1 MKYKTIDR
9 TLRNVWMAVSKMYQE
24 EAQKLDSTMAT
35 GFTLISIDP
44 EQGSPSTALGPKM
57 GMEATSLSRIL
68 KSMEERGLIERKPH
82 PEDGRSV
89 LICLTN
95 FGQEMR
101 EYSKD
106 VVLGFDQLVRQSI
119 TESEL
124 NIFSKVAESIMDLA
138 HNNKSFSRHKTDSY
152 VKKNN

>member
-1 MKYKTIDR
+1 MKHKTIDHI
-9 TLRNVWMAVSKMYQE
+9 LRSVWMAVSKMYQE
-24 EAQKLDSTMAT
+24 EALKLDSTMAT

-68 KSMEERGLIERKPH
+68 KSMEERGLIMRKPH

-89 LICLTN
+89 LICLTE

-106 VVLGFDQLVRQSI
+106 IVLGFDQLVRQKI
-119 TESEL
+119 SEADL
-124 NIFSKVAESIMDLA
+124 KIFSKVAESIMDLA
-138 HNNKSFSRHKTDSY
+138 QNNNSFSRNKT
-152 VKKNN
+152 V

>member
-1 MKYKTIDR
+1 MKHKTIDHI
-9 TLRNVWMAVSKMYQE
+9 LRSVWMAVSKMYQE
-24 EAQKLDSTMAT
+24 EALKLDSTMAT

-68 KSMEERGLIERKPH
+68 RSMEERGLITRKPH

-89 LICLTN
+89 LICLTE

-106 VVLGFDQLVRQSI
+106 IVLGFDQMVRQKI
-119 TESEL
+119 SEADL
-124 NIFSKVAESIMDLA
+124 KIFSKVAESIMDLA
-138 HNNKSFSRHKTDSY
+138 QNNNSFSRNKTF
-152 VKKNN
+152 

>member
-1 MKYKTIDR
+1 MKHKTIDHI
-9 TLRNVWMAVSKMYQE
+9 LRSVWMAVSKMYQE
-24 EAQKLDSTMAT
+24 EALKLDSPMAT

-68 KSMEERGLIERKPH
+68 KSMEERGLIMRKPH

-89 LICLTN
+89 LICLTE

-106 VVLGFDQLVRQSI
+106 IVLGFDQMVRQKI
-119 TESEL
+119 SEADL
-124 NIFSKVAESIMDLA
+124 KIFSKVAESIMDLA
-138 HNNKSFSRHKTDSY
+138 QNNNSFSRNKT
-152 VKKNN
+152 V

>member
-1 MKYKTIDR
+1 MKHKTIYHI
-9 TLRNVWMAVSKMYQE
+9 LRSVWMAVSKMYQE
-24 EAQKLDSTMAT
+24 EALKLDSTMAT

-68 KSMEERGLIERKPH
+68 KSMEERGLIMRKPH

-89 LICLTN
+89 LICLTE

-106 VVLGFDQLVRQSI
+106 IVLGFDQMVRQKI
-119 TESEL
+119 SEADL
-124 NIFSKVAESIMDLA
+124 KIFSKVAESIMDLA
-138 HNNKSFSRHKTDSY
+138 QNNNSFSRNKT
-152 VKKNN
+152 V

>member
-1 MKYKTIDR
+1 MKYKTIDH

-24 EAQKLDSTMAT
+24 EAQKFDSTMAT

-44 EQGSPSTALGPKM
+44 DQGSPSTALGPKM

-106 VVLGFDQLVRQSI
+106 IVLGFDQLVRQSI

-138 HNNKSFSRHKTDSY
+138 HNNQSFSRHKTDSY

>member
-1 MKYKTIDR
+1 MKHKTIDHI
-9 TLRNVWMAVSKMYQE
+9 LRSVWMAVSKMYQE
-24 EAQKLDSTMAT
+24 EALKLDSTMAT

-68 KSMEERGLIERKPH
+68 KSMEERGLITRKPH

-89 LICLTN
+89 LICLTE

-106 VVLGFDQLVRQSI
+106 IVLGFDQMVRQKI
-119 TESEL
+119 SEADL
-124 NIFSKVAESIMDLA
+124 KIFSKVAESIMDLA
-138 HNNKSFSRHKTDSY
+138 QNNNSFSRNKTF
-152 VKKNN
+152 

>member
-1 MKYKTIDR
+1 MKHKTIDNI
-9 TLRNVWMAVSKMYQE
+9 LRSVWMAVSKMYQE
-24 EAQKLDSTMAT
+24 EALKLDSTMAT

-68 KSMEERGLIERKPH
+68 KSMEERGLIMRKPH

-89 LICLTN
+89 LICLTE

-106 VVLGFDQLVRQSI
+106 IVLGFDQMVRQKI
-119 TESEL
+119 SEADL
-124 NIFSKVAESIMDLA
+124 KIFSKVAESIMDLA
-138 HNNKSFSRHKTDSY
+138 QNNNSFSRNKT
-152 VKKNN
+152 V

>member
-1 MKYKTIDR
+1 MKHKTIDHI
-9 TLRNVWMAVSKMYQE
+9 LRSVWMAVSKMYQE
-24 EAQKLDSTMAT
+24 EALKLDSTMAT

-68 KSMEERGLIERKPH
+68 KSMEERGLIMRKPH

-89 LICLTN
+89 LICLTE

-106 VVLGFDQLVRQSI
+106 IVLGFDQMVRQKI
-119 TESEL
+119 SEADL
-124 NIFSKVAESIMDLA
+124 KNFSKVAESIMDLA
-138 HNNKSFSRHKTDSY
+138 QNNNSFSRNKT
-152 VKKNN
+152 V

>member
-1 MKYKTIDR
+1 MKHKTIDHI
-9 TLRNVWMAVSKMYQE
+9 LRSVWMAVSKMYQE
-24 EAQKLDSTMAT
+24 EALKLDSTMAT

-68 KSMEERGLIERKPH
+68 KSMEERGLIIRKPH

-89 LICLTN
+89 LICLTE

-106 VVLGFDQLVRQSI
+106 IVLGFDQMVRQKI
-119 TESEL
+119 SEADL
-124 NIFSKVAESIMDLA
+124 KIFSKVAESIMDLA
-138 HNNKSFSRHKTDSY
+138 QNNNSFSRNKT
-152 VKKNN
+152 V

>member
-1 MKYKTIDR
+1 MKHKTIYHI
-9 TLRNVWMAVSKMYQE
+9 LRSVWMAVSKMYQE
-24 EAQKLDSTMAT
+24 EALKLDSTMAT

-68 KSMEERGLIERKPH
+68 KSMEERGLIMRKPH
-82 PEDGRSV
+82 PEDWRSV
-89 LICLTN
+89 LICLTE

-106 VVLGFDQLVRQSI
+106 IVLGFDQMVRQKI
-119 TESEL
+119 SEADL
-124 NIFSKVAESIMDLA
+124 KIFSKVAESIMDLA
-138 HNNKSFSRHKTDSY
+138 QNNNSFSRNKT
-152 VKKNN
+152 V

>member
-1 MKYKTIDR
+1 MKHKTIDHI
-9 TLRNVWMAVSKMYQE
+9 LRSVWMAVSKMYQE
-24 EAQKLDSTMAT
+24 EALKLDSTMAT

-68 KSMEERGLIERKPH
+68 KSMEERGLIMRKPH
-82 PEDGRSV
+82 PEDGLSV
-89 LICLTN
+89 LICLTE

-106 VVLGFDQLVRQSI
+106 IVLGFDQMVRQKI
-119 TESEL
+119 SEADL
-124 NIFSKVAESIMDLA
+124 KIFSKVAESIMDLA
-138 HNNKSFSRHKTDSY
+138 QNNNSFSRNKT
-152 VKKNN
+152 V

>member
-1 MKYKTIDR
+1 MKYKTIDH

-106 VVLGFDQLVRQSI
+106 VVLGFDQLVRRSI

-138 HNNKSFSRHKTDSY
+138 QNNKSFSRHKTDSY

>member
-1 MKYKTIDR
+1 MKHKTIDHI
-9 TLRNVWMAVSKMYQE
+9 LRSVWMAVSKMYQE
-24 EAQKLDSTMAT
+24 EALKLDSTMAT

-68 KSMEERGLIERKPH
+68 KSMEERGLITRKPH

-89 LICLTN
+89 LICLTE

-106 VVLGFDQLVRQSI
+106 IVLGFDQMVRQKI
-119 TESEL
+119 SEGDL
-124 NIFSKVAESIMDLA
+124 KIFSKVAESIMDLA
-138 HNNKSFSRHKTDSY
+138 QNNNSFSRNKTF
-152 VKKNN
+152 

>member
-1 MKYKTIDR
+1 MKHKTIDHI
-9 TLRNVWMAVSKMYQE
+9 LRSVWMAVSKMYQE
-24 EAQKLDSTMAT
+24 EALKLDSTMAT

-68 KSMEERGLIERKPH
+68 KSMEERGLITRKPH

-89 LICLTN
+89 LICLTE

-106 VVLGFDQLVRQSI
+106 IVLGFDHMVRQKI
-119 TESEL
+119 SEADL
-124 NIFSKVAESIMDLA
+124 KIFSKVAESIMDLA
-138 HNNKSFSRHKTDSY
+138 QNNNSFSRNKTF
-152 VKKNN
+152 

>member
-1 MKYKTIDR
+1 MKYKTIDH

-24 EAQKLDSTMAT
+24 EAQKFDSTMAT

-106 VVLGFDQLVRQSI
+106 IVLGFDQLVRQSI